1 MILRLFFGPSSAR
14 QAALKGP
21 QLPEMF
27 WVPQGRGWDAF
38 PNSQGSLLGIAPM
51 QALDP
56 KVTFLKPVPRLS
68 ALDFIYS
75 FIYYANF
82 IKKQL
87 FFFFLKRDFRG
98 GAEDK
103 NPPADAGDMGSIPA
117 VGTFRMPQ
125 SI

>member
-1 MILRLFFGPSSAR
+1 MKRMILRLFFGSRSAQ

-21 QLPEMF
+21 QLLEMF

-38 PNSQGSLLGIAPM
+38 PNSQGSLLGIAPV

-75 FIYYANF
+75 FIYSANF

-87 FFFFLKRDFRG
+87 FFFFFSKEGLPWWCRG
-98 GAEDK
+98 
-103 NPPADAGDMGSIPA
+103 
-117 VGTFRMPQ
+117 
-125 SI
+125 